1 MEQDQQ
7 PALVFVPDLF
17 FQAKILATAKATG
30 RLIRVVPS
38 PEALIEE
45 CRTPGAG
52 IVILDLASPG
62 VDPVGI
68 IQAIKTSNRTGAPR
82 IVGFYSHI
90 NKEIERRAREA
101 GCDLL
106 LTKSTFSKRLPEILA
121 GATSIG

>member
-7 PALVFVPDLF
+7 PTLVFVPDLF

-52 IVILDLASPG
+52 VVILDLAPAG
-62 VDPVGI
+62 IDPIRI
-68 IQAIKTSNRTGAPR
+68 IQAIKTSDRTGAPR
-82 IVGFYSHI
+82 VVGFYSHI
-90 NKEIERRAREA
+90 NKDIERRAREA
-101 GCDLL
+101 GCDLML
-106 LTKSTFSKRLPEILA
+106 SKSTFSKRLPEILA
-121 GATSIG
+121 GAASIG